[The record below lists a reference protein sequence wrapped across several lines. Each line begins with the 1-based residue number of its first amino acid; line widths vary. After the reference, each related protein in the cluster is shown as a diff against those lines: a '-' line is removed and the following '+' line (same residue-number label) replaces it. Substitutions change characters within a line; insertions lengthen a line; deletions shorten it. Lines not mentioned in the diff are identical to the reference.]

1 LRSLTAILL
10 AVGILSA
17 SCLSVPRAMAAAT
30 PGSGI
35 WSDETGRPP
44 AEETLRAGYRPPV
57 PPPIDVRQCMYECQW
72 RYGPCNSPSDLA
84 ALDCKI
90 NRDRCEARCFG
101 R

>member
-1 LRSLTAILL
+1 LRNLTGLLL

-17 SCLSVPRAMAAAT
+17 GCLPVPQAMAAAT

-35 WSDETGRPP
+35 WSDGTDLPH
-44 AEETLRAGYRPPV
+44 AEEAHRTGYRQPA
-57 PPPIDVRQCMYECQW
+57 PPPISVRQCMYECQW

-90 NRDRCEARCFG
+90 SRDRCEARCFG